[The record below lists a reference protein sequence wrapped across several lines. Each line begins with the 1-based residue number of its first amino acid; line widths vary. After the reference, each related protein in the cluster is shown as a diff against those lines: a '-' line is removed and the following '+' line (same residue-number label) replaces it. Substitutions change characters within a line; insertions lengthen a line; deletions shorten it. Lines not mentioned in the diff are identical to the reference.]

1 MAIDNARS
9 GGIDFNRTFGAPAA
23 QSANNSNGT
32 AAQNGAKPKAK
43 IWLNVGYTAAGAGKE
58 GEDMFVSLPVGI
70 PLDTTEHLAVRG
82 SGDYREF
89 LSARN
94 DLLDQIM
101 AVAAGL
107 QPGEE
112 RKLNLEIQ
120 VRHVADEA
128 APIAPEQNRFSRQLE
143 L

>member
-1 MAIDNARS
+1 MAIDNNTG
-9 GGIDFNRTFGAPAA
+9 GGIDFARTFGAPKQEA
-23 QSANNSNGT
+23 QSAGT
-32 AAQNGAKPKAK
+32 TAQNAKPKAK
-43 IWLNVGYTAAGAGKE
+43 LWLNIGYTAAGAGRE

-70 PLDTTEHLAVRG
+70 PLDTTEPLQVRG

-94 DLLDQIM
+94 DLLAQIM
-101 AVAAGL
+101 AVAGAL

-112 RKLNLEIQ
+112 RKLKLEIQ
-120 VRHVADEA
+120 LRHVADEA
-128 APIAPEQNRFSRQLE
+128 APIAADQNRFSRQLE